1 MKVELRSAPMLL
13 RGIRG
18 LVRCY
23 VADQG
28 FSEDRCD
35 EVVLA
40 VDEACTNAMRH
51 AYEGAT
57 DRTLEL
63 VLRSNGAALEVE
75 LRDQGRPA
83 PWEVLD
89 RKKEVEPP
97 SLDNL
102 KPGGLGIQLMYSV
115 FDEVTFTPGER
126 VGNTVIMR
134 LNRPAAT
141 AAGADGATGK

>member
-1 MKVELRSAPMLL
+1 MPGGGGSGAGSGRGVYECHAPRL
-13 RGIRG
+13 RGRDG
-18 LVRCY
+18 P
-23 VADQG
+23 
-28 FSEDRCD
+28 
-35 EVVLA
+35 
-40 VDEACTNAMRH
+40 H
-51 AYEGAT
+51 AGT
-57 DRTLEL
+57 
-63 VLRSNGAALEVE
+63 GAAVE
-75 LRDQGRPA
+75 RGGAGGGTADQGRPA

-102 KPGGLGIQLMYSV
+102 TPGGLGIQLMHSV
-115 FDEVTFTPGER
+115 FDEVTFTPGEH